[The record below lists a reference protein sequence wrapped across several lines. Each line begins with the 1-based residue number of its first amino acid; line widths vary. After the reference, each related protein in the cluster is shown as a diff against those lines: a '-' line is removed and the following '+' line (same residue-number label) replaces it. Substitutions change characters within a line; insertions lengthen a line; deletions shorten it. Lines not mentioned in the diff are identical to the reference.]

1 MKTVHCS
8 CVAIRAEFPEIFFF
22 FNIQDFLGNVYQN
35 LGQWLGELGQ

>member
-8 CVAIRAEFPEIFFF
+8 CVAIRAEFPEIFF